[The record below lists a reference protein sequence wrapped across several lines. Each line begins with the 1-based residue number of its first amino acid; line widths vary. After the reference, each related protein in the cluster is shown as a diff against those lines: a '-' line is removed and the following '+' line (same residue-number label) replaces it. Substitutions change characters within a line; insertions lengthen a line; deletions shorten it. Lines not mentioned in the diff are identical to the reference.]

1 MFGFVKEAFNYVKN
15 TTAGKLIAAG
25 TVLTVGGIVAYCT
38 LREKDEKSGEE
49 KEEKKSEEAEKETKP
64 EEKKDESG
72 K

>member
-15 TTAGKLIAAG
+15 TTAGKLIAVG
-25 TVLTVGGIVAYCT
+25 SLLTVGGVVAYCA
-38 LREKDEKSGEE
+38 LREKDEKSG
-49 KEEKKSEEAEKETKP
+49 EEKKSEEAEKETKP

>member
-1 MFGFVKEAFNYVKN
+1 MFKKAFDYVKN

-25 TVLTVGGIVAYCT
+25 IVLTVGGVVAYCT
-38 LREKDEKSGEE
+38 LNEKNEESGEE
-49 KEEKKSEEAEKETKP
+49 KEETKP